1 MLIFHSSF
9 HNKIIFPDL
18 CPNFNKKTM
27 AQAKAGDKISVHYT
41 GKLTDGTLFDSSTG
55 REPLEFEIGSG
66 MVIKGFDEGV
76 AGMSVGE
83 KKTVH
88 IPASEAYGDMNPEH
102 MAVFDKA
109 EIPSDIPYEVGMQL
123 NMHQDGSGQ
132 VMPVTVVEVT
142 DTTIT
147 LDANHPLAGKDLIF
161 DLELVAIG

>member
-1 MLIFHSSF
+1 
-9 HNKIIFPDL
+9 
-18 CPNFNKKTM
+18 
-27 AQAKAGDKISVHYT
+27 
-41 GKLTDGTLFDSSTG
+41 
-55 REPLEFEIGSG
+55 

-76 AGMSVGE
+76 TGMNIGE

-88 IPASEAYGDMNPEH
+88 IPASEAYGDMDPNYL
-102 MAVFDKA
+102 AVFNKV

-161 DLELVAIG
+161 DLELVSIG